1 MSRIAP
7 LEPPYAPEIQSQF
20 DAIMPRGIPPLVLF
34 RTVATSERGDRRDN
48 PQTPCQLVQPEPYR
62 VPIPTNTPAAI
73 SVKVLASTSMS
84 GCSNAA

>member
-1 MSRIAP
+1 MTNTVRKP
-7 LEPPYAPEIQSQF
+7 LAMK
-20 DAIMPRGIPPLVLF
+20 AA
-34 RTVATSERGDRRDN
+34 VATSERGDRRDN
-48 PQTPCQLVQPEPYR
+48 PQTPCPLVQPEPYR